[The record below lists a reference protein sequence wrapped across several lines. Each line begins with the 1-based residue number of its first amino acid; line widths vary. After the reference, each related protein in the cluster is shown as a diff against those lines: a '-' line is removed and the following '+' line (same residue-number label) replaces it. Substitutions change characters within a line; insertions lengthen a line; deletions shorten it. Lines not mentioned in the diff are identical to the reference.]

1 MSPARILLAALL
13 AAGTARAAGP
23 APAATPP
30 AAPAAKEVVALA
42 LRNAGL
48 PLAGIPS
55 CEGAGTS
62 ASDATLGDFLAGF
75 LAEQT
80 GSSGKNW
87 IETECREAAPGKPR
101 GWDCRLVVRRS
112 DGEERWG
119 WGVRFFVRASDRK
132 PVRSSFA
139 CVGAG

>member
-1 MSPARILLAALL
+1 MKPPRVLLAALL
-13 AAGTARAAGP
+13 AAGSAFAAEPSPSPGK
-23 APAATPP
+23 APS
-30 AAPAAKEVVALA
+30 AKDVIALA
-42 LRNAGL
+42 LRNADL

-62 ASDATLGDFLAGF
+62 ESDATLGDYLAGF

-80 GSSGKNW
+80 GRSGKNW
-87 IETECREAAPGKPR
+87 IEAGCRDAASGDAA

-112 DGEERWG
+112 RGEERWG

-132 PVRSSFA
+132 ALRSSFA
-139 CVGAG
+139 CLGAG